1 MTEDFDPAGW
11 AAVSAL
17 FDELQQVPE
26 PGRSAWL
33 DALRAHNPDQ
43 HASLLRLLAADAAA
57 EESEFLG
64 SPALVRAIEQ
74 DDAVTGEGSGVS
86 RAAEA
91 PPDGLSAIG
100 PYRLS
105 RLIGEGGMGEVWLA
119 EQSTPVRRRV
129 ALKLIKAGMDTRQVI
144 ARFEAERQALAVLD
158 HPTIAKVFD
167 AGETPTGRPYFVMEY
182 VPGEPINTY
191 CDRQRLTT
199 AERIALFLQVCEGV
213 QHAHQKGIIHRDL
226 KPTNILVETR
236 EDRALPRII
245 DFGVAKATAQ
255 RLTEKTI
262 VTELGA
268 MIGTPEYM
276 SPEQV
281 EVSGIDVDTR
291 TDVYS
296 LGVILYELLVGALPF
311 DSRMLRSA
319 AFDEVR
325 RVIRE
330 VDPLRPSERATSPG
344 PATLES
350 AKNRRTEPGRLAGL
364 LRGDL
369 DWITMKALE
378 KDRTRRY
385 GSPSE
390 LAADLGRHLQNLPVD
405 AGPPSVT
412 YRARK
417 FVRRHR
423 FGTAAVT
430 LIALSVVAG
439 TIATSFA
446 LLRARRAEAA
456 ARQEAE
462 IARQEA
468 ETAKQVAD
476 FMRGL
481 FRVSDPGESR
491 GAKLTAREVLD
502 AGALRIDKDLAAQ
515 PAVHARLLGVLGGV
529 YQNLGEFE
537 AAERL
542 FQEALAI
549 RRSALSGDKAGL
561 AALLNQLAWLYYVRN
576 DFDKSLPLARE
587 ALAVQET
594 IPVKDDHVYA
604 NTLHT
609 LASIFDKSG
618 DHTQAAMYFERTL
631 VVRERAFGPES
642 VEVARS
648 LNSLAIVH
656 QSLGDFKG
664 ARAYYERALAIAPK
678 TIGEDHP
685 HAMIWLNNLGSLLYD
700 MGEYDESRKTQEK
713 CLAMR
718 LRVFGPDHPDVAQSL
733 ENLGGCELELKEAP
747 KAVPLFQRAV
757 DIFRRAYGEDNLD
770 YIDALQGL
778 ADALAQVGKTKEA
791 ESLFV
796 RIIKT
801 SEGHPGNGDS
811 RLEFALIS
819 LGQLHARERR
829 FDEARAQLDRALALR
844 EKTDGK
850 ASWTY
855 AESLA
860 AVAQLRAAEGH
871 PEAAAPLYEEAVRTE
886 STVQGDVHPHVRANL
901 TAWAEVEKRLG
912 QEDRAREL
920 EARVRAAR
928 AVKH

>member
-1 MTEDFDPAGW
+1 MSDGFDPAGW

-17 FDELQQVPE
+17 FDELLQLPE
-26 PGRSAWL
+26 ADRPAWL
-33 DALRAHNPDQ
+33 DALLGRNPGQ

-57 EESEFLG
+57 AESAFLG
-64 SPALVRAIEQ
+64 SPAVVRAIEQ
-74 DDAVTGEGSGVS
+74 DDAVTDEGSG
-86 RAAEA
+86 AARNEDA
-91 PPDGLSAIG
+91 TPEGGTPIG
-100 PYRLS
+100 PYRLLK
-105 RLIGEGGMGEVWLA
+105 LIGEGGMGEVWLA
-119 EQSTPVRRRV
+119 EQSTPVRRQV

-144 ARFEAERQALAVLD
+144 ARFEAERQALAVMD

-167 AGETPTGRPYFVMEY
+167 AGETASGRPYFVMEY

-199 AERIALFLQVCEGV
+199 TERISLFVQVCEGV

-236 EDRALPRII
+236 EDKALPRII

-255 RLTEKTI
+255 QLTEKTL

-276 SPEQV
+276 SPEQA
-281 EVSGIDVDTR
+281 EVSGLDVDTR

-296 LGVILYELLVGALPF
+296 LGVVLYELLVGALPF
-311 DSRMLRSA
+311 DSRVLRSA

-325 RVIRE
+325 RLIRE
-330 VDPLRPSERATSPG
+330 VDPPRPSERATSPG

-390 LAADLGRHLQNLPVD
+390 LAADLGRHLENLPVN
-405 AGPPSVT
+405 AGPPSVA

-423 FGTAAVT
+423 FGVAAVT

-439 TIATSFA
+439 TIGTSFA

-462 IARQEA
+462 TARQETQ
-468 ETAKQVAD
+468 TAKQVSD
-476 FMRGL
+476 FMRDL
-481 FRVSDPGESR
+481 FRLADPAQSR
-491 GAKLTAREVLD
+491 GAKLTVREALD
-502 AGALRIDKDLAAQ
+502 RGAERIDKDLAAQ
-515 PAVHARLLGVLGGV
+515 PAVHARLLGVLAGV
-529 YQNLGEFE
+529 YQNLAEFE
-537 AAERL
+537 PAERL

-549 RRSALSGDKAGL
+549 RRSALLDDKAGL

-576 DFDKSLPLARE
+576 DFDKSIPLARE
-587 ALAVQET
+587 ALAIQEAL
-594 IPVKDDHVYA
+594 PEKDDHVYA
-604 NTLHT
+604 STLHT
-609 LASIFDKSG
+609 LASILDTSG
-618 DHTQAAMYFERTL
+618 DHAQAATYFERTL
-631 VVRERAFGPES
+631 ALCERAFGPES

-656 QSLGDFKG
+656 RSMGDFKG
-664 ARAYYERALAIAPK
+664 ARAYYDRALAIAPK

-685 HAMIWLNNLGSLLYD
+685 HAMAWLNNLGSLLYY
-700 MGEYDESRKTQEK
+700 MGEYEESRKLDEK
-713 CLAMR
+713 CLALR
-718 LRVFGPDHPDVAQSL
+718 ERVFGPDHPDVAQSL
-733 ENLGGCELELKEAP
+733 ENLGACDIELKEP
-747 KAVPLFQRAV
+747 QKAVPLCRRAAE
-757 DIFRRAYGEDNLD
+757 IFRKAYGDDNLD
-770 YIDALQGL
+770 TMDALQCVGDSL
-778 ADALAQVGKTKEA
+778 ADLGTTREA
-791 ESLFV
+791 EEIFK
-796 RIIKT
+796 RIVKT
-801 SEGHPGNGDS
+801 SEAHPGNGDS
-811 RLEFALIS
+811 TLGFALLS
-819 LGQLHARERR
+819 LGELETQERR
-829 FDEARAQLDRALALR
+829 FNEARQTLARALALR

-850 ASWTY
+850 ASAAY
-855 AESLA
+855 AECLA
-860 AVAQLRAAEGH
+860 ASAQLRAAEGH
-871 PEAAAPLYEEAVRTE
+871 PEAAVPFYDEAVRTL
-886 STVQGDVHPHVRANL
+886 SAVQGEAHPHVLANL
-901 TAWAEVEKRLG
+901 TAWADVLKRLG
-912 QEDRAREL
+912 RQDQAREL
-920 EARVRAAR
+920 EARVRAAQ